1 MQTALMIYHLT
12 ATIAFLILSLM
23 FNTSTP
29 QGVQLKLLSLVMG
42 VLGIVLT
49 VVAKFGG

>member
-1 MQTALMIYHLT
+1 MQTAIMIYHFT

-29 QGVQLKLLSLVMG
+29 QGVQLKVLSLIMG
-42 VLGIVLT
+42 VLGLAL
-49 VVAKFGG
+49 VVPAIRG